1 MRHIEALRQRG
12 HTLALTPEG
21 RVFHRGPKG
30 ATDEIRAHL
39 DEIRAELAEEAS
51 ATASAAGNPAIA
63 ATMSK
68 TTHQDAQPRDLDAR
82 NVPEHLR
89 FRGRRRGPA
98 EVWTD
103 ETRDLIAWFRTTS
116 PPDEPFDTPGGLTVS
131 NPRRY
136 WEFLA
141 GWIRDGAASPHPGLT
156 TNLRQLRTIWE
167 ERHG

>member
-1 MRHIEALRQRG
+1 MRHLETLRQRG

-21 RVFHRGPKG
+21 KVFHRGPKG

-39 DEIRAELAEEAS
+39 DEIRAELLEEVS
-51 ATASAAGNPAIA
+51 ATATTAGNPAIG
-63 ATMSK
+63 ATATTK
-68 TTHQDAQPRDLDAR
+68 TRQIDQPGDLDAR

-89 FRGRRRGPA
+89 HRGRRRGPA

-103 ETRDLIAWFRTTS
+103 ETRELIAWFGTTS